1 MIRKLAFR
9 SLLAEKFRCV
19 CTIIAMILT
28 ALLFSTLFTTAAG
41 LNNANTYYE
50 FKKLGTTAHVVVKN
64 WDKDFGKE
72 VEAIRDHGLVKTAG
86 CRRFYGYAVNSE
98 LNYNVEVSYMDP
110 SEAELDYYTPTSGK
124 LPAEANEVAVDT
136 TTLAAL
142 GIEKKVGAPVSI
154 DLDVS
159 GETVTEEFVLSGWF
173 EINKAYP
180 VKIGQ
185 VITSE
190 KFNDVWNARFTNKD
204 FYGRK
209 DVSILLAD
217 GYDIE
222 GETEQVFND
231 VGLEYSPDIISVNP
245 GYNVSS
251 EAMSSET
258 MITLIVGIT
267 VIVLIGYLI
276 INNIF
281 YISARKDAKQ
291 FGRLKTI
298 GMSNKHLAAFVRTQA
313 FIMLIIAVPLGII
326 GGYFMG
332 KRIIP
337 ALLHQTAYDAVADDT
352 VISAGT
358 IALILAAAA
367 LFVVIT
373 TMISING
380 PIRMIKKLSPI
391 ESTRIELK
399 GYKSSRKS
407 NDGSKAHKFARYNIM
422 RNKKSLVMLL
432 VSISLP
438 VLLVIIS
445 YDALNSFDMD
455 KYLSTILAS
464 DYTVA
469 TSDYYKNDYIDNESN
484 VSALDESV
492 IDEIENSGFV
502 EDGSIIYGDMANEY
516 ASIKGIQLSE
526 GEELT
531 LDLYGSNEFTI
542 DKSLVVEDDIDM
554 EKFKDG
560 TGIVEGCWLTSDG
573 EIYPGTTQ
581 FDKGDTVTITGAD
594 GKDYTYT
601 VLGHMNIAL
610 GAKKTGISKGGLTC
624 ELYMNA
630 EQYKAVTGNQNIM
643 SYEFNV
649 NEGMEKEA
657 EDFIKGM
664 TEADNS
670 VNYQSKYS
678 LAADFESMKLLVKLI
693 CTLLCIVLTFIA
705 IMNLINVFVSSIM
718 VREKELAT
726 LKSIGMTRGQ
736 VRKMLLW
743 EIFYYNGT
751 AYIIAAVLSLIMSP
765 TVFKSIFNEFPFLT
779 FRMNWASYPAIMI
792 VIMFVGIMTVLCVE
806 NRISKMNIPEELK
819 TA

>member
-50 FKKLGTTAHVVVKN
+50 FKKLGTTAHVIVKD
-64 WDKDFGKE
+64 WDKGYGKE
-72 VEAIRDHGLVKTAG
+72 FEAIRDHGLVKKAG
-86 CRRFYGYAVNSE
+86 YRRFLGYAVNSGIK
-98 LNYNVEVSYMDP
+98 YNVEVSYMGAD
-110 SEAELDYYTPTSGK
+110 EAELDYYTPTSGK
-124 LPAEANEVAVDT
+124 LPVEANEIAVDT

-142 GIEKKVGAPVSI
+142 GVEKKVGTPVSI

-159 GETVTEEFVLSGWF
+159 GKTVTEEFVLSGWF

-185 VITSE
+185 IITSE
-190 KFNDVWNARFTNKD
+190 KYSDIWDSKFETDTVNGTS
-204 FYGRK
+204 
-209 DVSILLAD
+209 DVSILLSD

-222 GETEQVFND
+222 GETEQIFND
-231 VGLEYSPDIISVNP
+231 VGLEYSQDIISVNP

-251 EAMSSET
+251 EGLSSET
-258 MITLIVGIT
+258 LIMLICGVL

-313 FIMLIIAVPLGII
+313 FIMLAAAVPLGIV

-332 KRIIP
+332 RLILP
-337 ALLHQTAYDAVADDT
+337 AILRQTAYDSVANDT
-352 VISAGT
+352 VISGGV

-373 TMISING
+373 TMVSVNG

-399 GYKSSRKS
+399 GYKSTRKS
-407 NDGSKAHKFARYNIM
+407 NDGSKAYKFARYNIM
-422 RNKKSLVMLL
+422 RNKKSLAMLL

-438 VLLVIIS
+438 VLLVIVS

-469 TSDYYKNDYIDNESN
+469 SSDYYKNDYIDNENN
-484 VSALDESV
+484 VKVLDASV
-492 IDEIENSGFV
+492 VDEIENSGFV
-502 EDGSIIYGDMANEY
+502 EDGSIVYGDMANEY
-516 ASIKGIQLSE
+516 AKVKEIDLPN
-526 GEELT
+526 GEEYT

-542 DKSLVVEDDIDM
+542 NKSLVLEDDIDM

-560 TGIVEGCWLTSDG
+560 TGIVEGCWLTSEG
-573 EIYPGTTQ
+573 EIYPGTSQ
-581 FDKGDTVTITGAD
+581 FNQGDTVTITGAD
-594 GKDYTYT
+594 GKDHAYT
-601 VLGHMNIAL
+601 VLGHMNVAL
-610 GAKKTGISKGGLTC
+610 GAKKTGISKGGMTC
-624 ELYMNA
+624 ELYMNT
-630 EQYKAVTGNQNIM
+630 EQYEEVTGNQKIM

-649 NEGMEKEA
+649 KDGMEKDA
-657 EDFIKGM
+657 ENCIKNM
-664 TEADNS
+664 AEVDNS
-670 VNYQSKYS
+670 INYQSKFS
-678 LAADFESMKLLVKLI
+678 LAKDFASMKILVKLI

-705 IMNLINVFVSSIM
+705 IMNLINVFISSIM

-751 AYIIAAVLSLIMSP
+751 AFIISAVLSLILSP
-765 TVFKSIFNEFPFLT
+765 TVFKSLFNEFPFLT
-779 FRMNWASYPAIMI
+779 FRMNWASYPAII
-792 VIMFVGIMTVLCVE
+792 FVIMFVGIVTVLCVE
-806 NRISKMNIPEELK
+806 KRISKMNIPEELK

>member
-9 SLLAEKFRCV
+9 SLMAEKFRCV
-19 CTIIAMILT
+19 CTVIAMILT

-50 FKKLGTTAHVVVKN
+50 FKKLGTTAHAVVKD
-64 WDKDFGKE
+64 WDKGFGKE
-72 VEAIRDHGLVKTAG
+72 VEAIRDHGLVKKTG
-86 CRRFYGYAVNSE
+86 CRRFLGYAVNDG
-98 LNYNVEVSYMDP
+98 LNYNVEVSYMDAD
-110 SEAELDYYTPTSGK
+110 EAELDYYTPTSGK
-124 LPAEANEVAVDT
+124 LPTEANEIAVDT

-142 GIEKKVGAPVSI
+142 GAEKKIGAPVSI

-190 KFNDVWNARFTNKD
+190 KYCGVWDGKFTNID
-204 FYGRK
+204 FYGK
-209 DVSILLAD
+209 CDISILLSD

-222 GETEQVFND
+222 GETEQIFND
-231 VGLEYSPDIISVNP
+231 AGLEYSPEMISVNP
-245 GYNVSS
+245 GYNVSN
-251 EAMSSET
+251 ETMSSET
-258 MITLIVGIT
+258 MVTLIVGIL

-313 FIMLIIAVPLGII
+313 FIMLAVAVPLGIV

-332 KRIIP
+332 KLILP
-337 ALLHQTAYDAVADDT
+337 AILRQTAYDSVADDT
-352 VISAGT
+352 VISGGV

-373 TMISING
+373 TLVSING

-399 GYKSSRKS
+399 GYKSTRKS
-407 NDGSKAHKFARYNIM
+407 SDGSKTHKFAKYNIL
-422 RNKKSLVMLL
+422 RNKKSLAMLL

-438 VLLVIIS
+438 VLLVIVS

-469 TSDYYKNDYIDNESN
+469 SSDYYKNDYIDNENN
-484 VSALDESV
+484 VKTLDASV
-492 IDEIENSGFV
+492 VEEIKNCGFV
-502 EDGSIIYGDMANEY
+502 EDGSIVYGDMANEY
-516 ASIKGIQLSE
+516 ASVKEIQIPE
-526 GEELT
+526 GDVYT
-531 LDLYGSNEFTI
+531 LDLYGSEEFTI
-542 DKSLVVEDDIDM
+542 DKSLIIEDNIDM
-554 EKFKDG
+554 AKFKDG
-560 TGIVEGCWLTSDG
+560 TGIVEGCWLTSEG
-573 EIYPGTTQ
+573 EIYPGTSQ
-581 FDKGDTVTITGAD
+581 FDQGDTVTITGAD
-594 GKDYTYT
+594 GKEHTYT
-601 VLGHMNIAL
+601 VLGHMNVAL
-610 GAKKTGISKGGLTC
+610 GAKKTGISKGGITC
-624 ELYMNA
+624 ELYMNTA
-630 EQYKAVTGNQNIM
+630 QYEQVTGNQNIM

-649 NEGMEKEA
+649 KNGMEKEA
-657 EDFIKGM
+657 EKYIKGM
-664 TEADNS
+664 TEADS
-670 VNYQSKYS
+670 SINYQSKYS
-678 LAADFESMKLLVKLI
+678 LAADFASMKLLVKLI
-693 CTLLCIVLTFIA
+693 CTLLCVVLTFIA
-705 IMNLINVFVSSIM
+705 VMNLINVFVSSIM
-718 VREKELAT
+718 VREKEIAT

-736 VRKMLLW
+736 LRKMLFW

-751 AYIIAAVLSLIMSP
+751 AFIIAAVLSLVLSP
-765 TVFKSIFNEFPFLT
+765 TVFKSVFNEFPFLT
-779 FRMNWASYPAIMI
+779 FRMNWMSYPAII
-792 VIMFVGIMTVLCVE
+792 VVIMFVGIMTVICVE

>member
-9 SLLAEKFRCV
+9 SLIAEKFRCV
-19 CTIIAMILT
+19 CTVIAMILT

-50 FKKLGTTAHVVVKN
+50 FKKLGSNAHFMVKD
-64 WDKDFGKE
+64 WDKGLGKE
-72 VEAIRDHGLVKTAG
+72 VESIRENGLVKTTG
-86 CRRFYGYAVNSE
+86 YRRFFGYAVNSE
-98 LNYNVEVSYMDP
+98 FNYNVEVSYMDAG
-110 SEAELDYYTPTSGK
+110 EAELDYYLPTGGE
-124 LPAEANEVAVDT
+124 LPTEANEVAIDT

-142 GIEKKVGAPVSI
+142 GVEKKVGTPVSI

-159 GETVTEEFVLSGWF
+159 GKTVTEEFVLSGWF
-173 EINKAYP
+173 EINKAYT
-180 VKIGQ
+180 VKVGQ

-190 KFNDVWNARFTNKD
+190 KYSDVWDSKFTNTD
-204 FYGRK
+204 FYGTSN
-209 DVSILLAD
+209 VSVLLVD

-222 GETEQVFND
+222 GEAETILTD
-231 VGLEYSPDIISVNP
+231 AGLEYDPETVSINP
-245 GYNVSS
+245 GYNVST
-251 EAMSSET
+251 EAMSPET
-258 MITLIVGIT
+258 LATLIVGIL

-298 GMSNKHLAAFVRTQA
+298 GMSNRHLSAFVRYQA
-313 FIMLIIAVPLGII
+313 FIMLAAAIPLGIV

-332 KRIIP
+332 KRILP
-337 ALLHQTAYDAVADDT
+337 ALLRQTSYDSVADDT
-352 VISAGT
+352 VISPAT
-358 IALILAAAA
+358 IALILAASAV
-367 LFVVIT
+367 FVVIT

-391 ESTRIELK
+391 ESSRIELK
-399 GYKSSRKS
+399 GYKSTRKS
-407 NDGSKAHKFARYNIM
+407 NDGSKTHKFARYNIM
-422 RNKKSLVMLL
+422 RNKKSLALLL

-438 VLLVIIS
+438 VLLVIVS
-445 YDALNSFDMD
+445 FDALSSFDMD

-469 TSDYYKNDYIDNESN
+469 SSDYYKNDYIDIDRN
-484 VSALDESV
+484 VQTLDAAV
-492 IDEIENSGFV
+492 VDEIENSGYV
-502 EDGSIIYGDMANEY
+502 EDGSIIYGDRANDY
-516 ASIKGIQLSE
+516 ASVKEIELPEGSE
-526 GEELT
+526 YT
-531 LDLYGSNEFTI
+531 LDLYGSTEFTI
-542 DKSLVVEDDIDM
+542 DKSLMVEDDIDM

-560 TGIVEGCWLTSDG
+560 TGIVEGCWLTEEGD
-573 EIYPGTTQ
+573 IYPGTSQ
-581 FDKGDTVTITGAD
+581 FVQGDTVTITGAD
-594 GKDYTYT
+594 GKEHIYT
-601 VLGHMNIAL
+601 VLGHMNVAL
-610 GAKKTGISKGGLTC
+610 GAKKTGISSGDLTC
-624 ELYMNA
+624 ELYMNT
-630 EQYKAVTGNQNIM
+630 EQYEEVTGNQNIM

-649 NEGMEKEA
+649 KKGMEKDA
-657 EDFIKGM
+657 EKLIKGI

-678 LAADFESMKLLVKLI
+678 LAADFASMKLLVKLI
-693 CTLLCIVLTFIA
+693 CTLLCVVLTFIA

-736 VRKMLLW
+736 LRKMLLW

-751 AYIIAAVLSLIMSP
+751 AYIISVVLSLICSP

-779 FRMNWASYPAIMI
+779 FRMNLVSYPAIIM
-792 VIMFVGIMTVLCVE
+792 VIMFVGVVTVLCVE
-806 NRISKMNIPEELK
+806 KRISKMNIPEELK